1 MPRYCTALLDDGQRC
16 DYRALPGKQF
26 CCGHLTDTSYLD
38 RHCAYLNRRGKPCRG
53 WALRGQDHCFTHSK
67 RNRRATR
74 KPIPIAPHVRPRKAT
89 PQPASFQAIATASE
103 TVASNPR
110 RFSDLPLS

>member
-38 RHCAYLNRRGKPCRG
+38 RHCAYRNRRGKPCRG
-53 WALRGQDHCFTHSK
+53 WVLRGQDHCFTHSK
-67 RNRRATR
+67 RNRHARR
-74 KPIPIAPHVRPRKAT
+74 KPIPIVPRALLGKARPQA
-89 PQPASFQAIATASE
+89 ASFQGIATVPEISAR
-103 TVASNPR
+103 NPSHFR
-110 RFSDLPLS
+110 DLPLS